1 MSLHGIMDYKRELN
15 KMKKHRRLYHPA
27 LRRMMALYKGTSRP
41 EFPVEISDFNE
52 MIIILELID
61 VGYLDEE
68 AFIIT
73 RRFGDITGLAYTGDY
88 PFTES
93 GESIYAAGGPGST
106 LRAIFN
112 AIRGPFKR

>member
-1 MSLHGIMDYKRELN
+1 
-15 KMKKHRRLYHPA
+15 MKKHRRLYHPA

-41 EFPVEISDFNE
+41 GFPVEISDFNE

-73 RRFGDITGLAYTGDY
+73 RRFGDVTGLAFTGDY
-88 PFTES
+88 PLTES
-93 GESIYAAGGPGST
+93 GETVYFTEGPGAMLHT
-106 LRAIFN
+106 IFN
-112 AIRGPFKR
+112 AIRGTFKR